1 MKRTKLALGVV
12 VLGLLGVAG
21 GWRKLAS
28 ASLPSGAEQVI
39 HLTAKRFE
47 YVPSEITLQ
56 RGVPTVLELTSLD
69 REHGFEVPELGIRA
83 EIEPGQTTRVRIVP
97 ERTGRFEFHCDVFCG
112 SGHEDMSGELVV
124 VD

>member
-1 MKRTKLALGVV
+1 MKRTRLATGVLL
-12 VLGLLGVAG
+12 LGLLGIAG
-21 GWRKLAS
+21 GWRHLAS
-28 ASLPSGAEQVI
+28 ARVPAGAEKVI

-56 RGVPTVLELTSLD
+56 KGVPIVLELTSLD
-69 REHGFEVPELGIRA
+69 REHGFDVPELGIRA
-83 EIEPGQTTRVRIVP
+83 EVEPGETTRVRIVP
-97 ERTGRFEFHCDVFCG
+97 DRTGRFEFHCDVFCG